1 MKNAYVHKELVP
13 KNRASATPTG
23 ERHGRM
29 RRVGVAAEPSGALAA
44 ALSVGPPAGRGDPVA
59 RGESVWTPGRTIS
72 TIQGIAATTARTA
85 HHPMET
91 RHPAASSTGTATSA
105 GTTVPSCRPV
115 M

>member
-1 MKNAYVHKELVP
+1 MA
-13 KNRASATPTG
+13 
-23 ERHGRM
+23 
-29 RRVGVAAEPSGALAA
+29 AAEPPGALVG
-44 ALSVGPPAGRGDPVA
+44 ALVGALPVEPSAGRWDPVA
-59 RGESVWTPGRTIS
+59 RGESVGTPGRTTS